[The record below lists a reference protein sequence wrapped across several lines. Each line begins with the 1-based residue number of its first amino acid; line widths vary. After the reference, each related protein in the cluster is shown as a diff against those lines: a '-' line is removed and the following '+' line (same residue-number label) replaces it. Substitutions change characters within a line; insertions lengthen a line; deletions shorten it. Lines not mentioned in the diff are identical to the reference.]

1 MWWVIWPVMADAG
14 APVEILSD
22 TMLAGNSC
30 KNSISSIIHPL
41 RRAVAHIFAFQTEA
55 IDSAE
60 LNLLRTV
67 LENGVGKLI
76 MELRVRGLPGRPR
89 TCQLV
94 SVRVE
99 VRVTTS

>member
-1 MWWVIWPVMADAG
+1 MADAG

-60 LNLLRTV
+60 LNLLV